1 LKLNKF
7 IPHHLLFL
15 FFTYLTGILFFTAFR
30 ITLLLNEV
38 NRLNDLP
45 QGESFVLLL
54 NSFFMGF
61 RFDTVISGYI
71 LSIPFIMLLIT
82 STFRFTNR
90 IISRIIFWYLFVLYC
105 VAFLICAADIPYF
118 NQFFARFNVSAFLW
132 AETPGF
138 VTKMIIQEFRYWWT
152 FIPFIIFC
160 FLFYKLLRRITKLY
174 LMDNPVDIT
183 GNRILFFAKNLILT
197 LLAGLILFV
206 GMRGRISKKSP
217 IRVGTAYFS
226 NYAFPNQL
234 GLNPVFTFLRSYLN
248 SRNEENKQ
256 LNLIDPNVA
265 IKNVRKYLNFENYI
279 DSISPIARNIMP
291 DSILPNKPNVV
302 IVIMESMSAAKM
314 GMYGNTNNLTPVLD
328 SLASTGY
335 AFDNVY
341 TAGIHTYNGVYGTLF
356 SYPAVGRFHPMK
368 GVEILKYN
376 GIASTLKQHGYSSI
390 YFTTHDSQFDNA
402 GGFLSAND
410 YGQIIS
416 QKDFPSNKI
425 LSTLGVPDDYLFE
438 FSIPILNKL
447 HEKNKPF
454 LAAFMTA
461 SDHGPYI
468 IPDYFFPKSD
478 NVRQQIV
485 EYADWSIGKF
495 IQLSSEQEWFNNTLF
510 VFIADHGSPM
520 NSVYDMPLNYFHTPL
535 IFYGPNVL
543 EENRSFD
550 CFGGQIDVFPTIL
563 GILGLPYVNNTFGID
578 LTREERH
585 YTYFYMDD
593 KYGVINQEFFLVVRE
608 NGLSSLYKYP
618 EKDTKNYLEDLP
630 DIVDVMDTY
639 AKSHIQAAQ
648 WIIQNK
654 KTMVETRYKTK
665 EPR

>member
-1 LKLNKF
+1 MKLNKF

-279 DSISPIARNIMP
+279 DSISP
-291 DSILPNKPNVV
+291 
-302 IVIMESMSAAKM
+302 
-314 GMYGNTNNLTPVLD
+314 
-328 SLASTGY
+328 
-335 AFDNVY
+335 
-341 TAGIHTYNGVYGTLF
+341 
-356 SYPAVGRFHPMK
+356 
-368 GVEILKYN
+368 
-376 GIASTLKQHGYSSI
+376 
-390 YFTTHDSQFDNA
+390 
-402 GGFLSAND
+402 
-410 YGQIIS
+410 
-416 QKDFPSNKI
+416 
-425 LSTLGVPDDYLFE
+425 
-438 FSIPILNKL
+438 
-447 HEKNKPF
+447 
-454 LAAFMTA
+454 
-461 SDHGPYI
+461 
-468 IPDYFFPKSD
+468 
-478 NVRQQIV
+478 
-485 EYADWSIGKF
+485 
-495 IQLSSEQEWFNNTLF
+495 
-510 VFIADHGSPM
+510 
-520 NSVYDMPLNYFHTPL
+520 
-535 IFYGPNVL
+535 
-543 EENRSFD
+543 
-550 CFGGQIDVFPTIL
+550 
-563 GILGLPYVNNTFGID
+563 
-578 LTREERH
+578 
-585 YTYFYMDD
+585 
-593 KYGVINQEFFLVVRE
+593 
-608 NGLSSLYKYP
+608 
-618 EKDTKNYLEDLP
+618 
-630 DIVDVMDTY
+630 
-639 AKSHIQAAQ
+639 
-648 WIIQNK
+648 
-654 KTMVETRYKTK
+654 
-665 EPR
+665 